1 MKKFL
6 LILVITS
13 IFLGCSTSVN
23 DNSPNFHLELL
34 PIESAVFPTQFV
46 KNQVYEIPIS
56 YVRPTTCY
64 IFEGF
69 NYDKNLNTRTIAIQT
84 SVLEQSN
91 CTTPIQNPIQEILKF
106 KATTETSYI
115 FKLWKGKDAA
125 GANVFQEITVTVV
138 Q

>member
-6 LILVITS
+6 LIFAITS
-13 IFLGCSTSVN
+13 IFLGCSTSVD
-23 DNSPNFHLELL
+23 DNYPNFHLELL
-34 PIESAVFPTQFV
+34 PVESAVFPTQFI

-125 GANVFQEITVTVV
+125 GANVFQEITVPVV
-138 Q
+138 P